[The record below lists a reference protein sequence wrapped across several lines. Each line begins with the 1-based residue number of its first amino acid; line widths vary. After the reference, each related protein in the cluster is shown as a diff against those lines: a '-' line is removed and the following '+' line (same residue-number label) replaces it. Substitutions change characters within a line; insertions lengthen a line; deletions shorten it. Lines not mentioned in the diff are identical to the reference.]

1 MSAVEVAKE
10 AKLLATWGAKQPFTV
25 QYAFCV
31 APTTCLYIVLMYTPG
46 IAPGVV
52 ITHSDR
58 CYTNQPTL
66 ITTAHPTRGE

>member
-1 MSAVEVAKE
+1 MSAAQVAKT

-31 APTTCLYIVLMYTPG
+31 APTTSLHIVLMYTPG

-52 ITHSDR
+52 VTHK
-58 CYTNQPTL
+58 Q
-66 ITTAHPTRGE
+66 